1 MINAI
6 LGTTLIAVAL
16 MGSFY
21 LGAHC
26 AFRAV
31 RKALDVSNPS
41 PTSIRSAGPARWL
54 HEFDGK
60 RPFKRSMRSRPV
72 PCAGRQRSRSYA
84 HNARRKSNERR
95 AHLSRRKYGSR
106 T

>member
-31 RKALDVSNPS
+31 RKALE
-41 PTSIRSAGPARWL
+41 L
-54 HEFDGK
+54 
-60 RPFKRSMRSRPV
+60 
-72 PCAGRQRSRSYA
+72 
-84 HNARRKSNERR
+84 RKTVEKQQASVDAAYE
-95 AHLSRRKYGSR
+95 AMKEVQEDEDA
-106 T
+106 

>member
-26 AFRAV
+26 AFRAI
-31 RKALDVSNPS
+31 RKVLEKQQASVDAAYEAMKEVQEDED
-41 PTSIRSAGPARWL
+41 A
-54 HEFDGK
+54 
-60 RPFKRSMRSRPV
+60 
-72 PCAGRQRSRSYA
+72 
-84 HNARRKSNERR
+84 
-95 AHLSRRKYGSR
+95 
-106 T
+106 